1 MTTPSLFT
9 LTNQYLQLA
18 NTLADGDFDLT
29 TIADTI
35 EASGLTDDIATK
47 AQGIEY
53 VARSAE
59 TYLPAIDA
67 EIARLQA
74 LKAHRVK
81 VAAGLREYLMDSM
94 VRMQIEKIDCPMFS
108 ISIRNNPASVDVFD
122 QLQIPA
128 EFMVTPE
135 PPPARPDKK
144 AIGTA
149 LKVGHEIPG
158 ARLTQGQRLVIK

>member
-18 NTLADGDFDLT
+18 NTLSDSDFDLT

-35 EASGLTDDIATK
+35 EASGLPDDIAVK
-47 AQGIEY
+47 AQNLEY

-67 EIARLQA
+67 EIARLTA

-81 VAAGLREYLMDSM
+81 VAAGLREYLMDNM
-94 VRMQIEKIDCPMFS
+94 QRMQIERIECPMFA
-108 ISIRNNPASVDVFD
+108 ISIRSNPPSVDVFD
-122 QLQIPA
+122 SLQVPEA
-128 EFMVTPE
+128 LMVTPE
-135 PPPARPDKK
+135 PPPSRPDKK
-144 AIGTA
+144 AIGA
-149 LKVGHEIPG
+149 LLKAGHEIPG

>member
-1 MTTPSLFT
+1 MTAPSLFT

-47 AQGIEY
+47 CQGIEY

-67 EIARLQA
+67 EIARLTA

-81 VAAGLREYLMDSM
+81 VAQGLRDYLMSSM
-94 VRMQIEKIDCPMFS
+94 IRMQIERIECPMFA
-108 ISIRNNPASVDVFD
+108 ISIRSNPPRVDVFD
-122 QLQIPA
+122 SLQVPNGYMRVIPETSA
-128 EFMVTPE
+128 
-135 PPPARPDKK
+135 PDKTL
-144 AIGTA
+144 IGAA
-149 LKVGHEIPG
+149 LKAGVDVPG

>member
-18 NTLADGDFDLT
+18 DKLADGDFDADT
-29 TIADTI
+29 VADTI
-35 EASGLTDDIATK
+35 EASGITDDIAQK
-47 AQGIEY
+47 AQGLEY

-67 EIARLQA
+67 EIARLTT

-81 VAAGLREYLMDSM
+81 VAAGLRGYLMDSM
-94 VRMQIEKIDCPMFS
+94 QRMQIERIDCPMFS
-108 ISIRNNPASVDVFD
+108 ISIRSNPPSVDVFD
-122 QLQIPA
+122 SLQIPA

-135 PPPARPDKK
+135 PLPAKPDKK

>member
-18 NTLADGDFDLT
+18 QTLADGDFDLT

-67 EIARLQA
+67 EIARLTA

-81 VAAGLREYLMDSM
+81 VAQGLRDYLMSSM
-94 VRMQIEKIDCPMFS
+94 IRMQIERIECPMFA
-108 ISIRNNPASVDVFD
+108 ISIRSNPPSVDVFD
-122 QLQIPA
+122 PLQVPLSY
-128 EFMVTPE
+128 MVTPL
-135 PPPARPDKK
+135 PPPDRPDKTLIK
-144 AIGTA
+144 EA
-149 LKVGHEIPG
+149 LKAGKDVPG
-158 ARLTQGQRLVIK
+158 ARLAQGQRLVIK

>member
-1 MTTPSLFT
+1 MSSLFH

-29 TIADTI
+29 TITDTI

-67 EIARLQA
+67 EIARLAA

-81 VAAGLREYLMDSM
+81 VAQGLRDYLMSSM
-94 VRMQIEKIDCPMFS
+94 QRMQIERIECPMFA
-108 ISIRNNPASVDVFD
+108 ISIRSNPPSVDVFD
-122 QLQIPA
+122 SLQVPADYMREIPA
-128 EFMVTPE
+128 TS
-135 PPPARPDKK
+135 APDKALIK
-144 AIGTA
+144 LA
-149 LKVGHEIPG
+149 LKAGKDVPG
-158 ARLTQGQRLVIK
+158 ARLTQDQRLVIK

>member
-1 MTTPSLFT
+1 MSTSLFT

-59 TYLPAIDA
+59 TYLPAIDT
-67 EIARLQA
+67 EIARLTA
-74 LKAHRVK
+74 LKAHRAK
-81 VAAGLREYLMDSM
+81 VAQGLRDYLMDSM
-94 VRMQIEKIDCPMFS
+94 QRMQIERIECPMFA
-108 ISIRNNPASVDVFD
+108 ISIRSNPPSVDVFD
-122 QLQIPA
+122 SLQVPNGYMRVIPETSA
-128 EFMVTPE
+128 
-135 PPPARPDKK
+135 PDKTL
-144 AIGTA
+144 IGAA
-149 LKVGHEIPG
+149 LKAGVDVPG